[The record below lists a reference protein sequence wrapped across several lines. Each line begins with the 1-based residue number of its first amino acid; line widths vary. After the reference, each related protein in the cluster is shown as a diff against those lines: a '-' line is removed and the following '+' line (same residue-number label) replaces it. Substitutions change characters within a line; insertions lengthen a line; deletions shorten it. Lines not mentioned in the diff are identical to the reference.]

1 MPGLSGVPDEPH
13 AANVSFYETEG
24 SGVGVSKEPFV
35 SASGL
40 NVINTN
46 AVANAQVASNLCFQI
61 LLDDC
66 MQVKWETVLL
76 DRKLFIEIPSG
87 ILPEGS
93 KESFV
98 TLLEYAEES
107 LKCSHV
113 VVCFKK
119 ARADRACLM
128 RTFMFLGFGVVSP
141 TSGLVPAR
149 GDLLFMA
156 YNIDDDDPE
165 DGEGDV
171 DE

>member
-35 SASGL
+35 SAHGL

-76 DRKLFIEIPSG
+76 DGKLYIEIPNG

-93 KESFV
+93 KERC
-98 TLLEYAEES
+98 TALDMP
-107 LKCSHV
+107 KC
-113 VVCFKK
+113 C
-119 ARADRACLM
+119 
-128 RTFMFLGFGVVSP
+128 
-141 TSGLVPAR
+141 
-149 GDLLFMA
+149 
-156 YNIDDDDPE
+156 
-165 DGEGDV
+165 
-171 DE
+171 